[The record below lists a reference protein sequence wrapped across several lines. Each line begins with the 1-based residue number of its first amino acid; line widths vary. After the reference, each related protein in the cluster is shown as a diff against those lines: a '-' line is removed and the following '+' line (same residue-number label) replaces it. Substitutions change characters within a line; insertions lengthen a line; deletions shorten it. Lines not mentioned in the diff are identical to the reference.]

1 MSERGADLTGALPRQ
16 PVTWIRP
23 SRKWVLPDFGEL
35 WRHREL
41 LYFLVWRDVT
51 VRYKQTVLGATWAV
65 LQPFAMMLVF
75 SVFFGRLARI
85 PSGGVPYPV
94 FAYAALVPWTFFAN
108 GVTLATGS
116 LVYNQS
122 LITKVYFPRLLIPV
136 AAVLSGLIDLL
147 LAFVILIGLL
157 LFYDIAPGLRAL
169 WALPLMLLAATACV
183 GVGLW
188 LSALN
193 VQYRDI
199 TQAMPFVTQVWLF
212 ATPIVYSSTLLP
224 ERWRTLYG
232 LNPMVGVV
240 EGFRSALLGTKTLT
254 PGMLAA
260 SAGSAIVLFV
270 CGVLFFRRREWAFAD
285 VV

>member
-1 MSERGADLTGALPRQ
+1 MSERGADLSGALVRQ

-108 GVTLATGS
+108 GIALATGS

-147 LAFVILIGLL
+147 LAFLILIGLL
-157 LFYDIAPGLRAL
+157 LFYDIAPGARAL
-169 WALPLMLLAATACV
+169 WTLPLMLLAATACV

-260 SAGSAIVLFV
+260 SAASTIVLFV
-270 CGVLFFRRREWAFAD
+270 GGVVFFRRREWAFAD